1 MLEKNKKFIYRKSML
16 LITLLS
22 GGCATYLEAT
32 ALITARNCSGE
43 SERNCSTML
52 LVSVRSVRSSH
63 NSNCLTASIF
73 S

>member
-1 MLEKNKKFIYRKSML
+1 MLEKNKKFIYMKSML

-43 SERNCSTML
+43 SERNCSTI
-52 LVSVRSVRSSH
+52 S
-63 NSNCLTASIF
+63 C
-73 S
+73 